1 MVSHRTHGAQEADR
15 AARRE
20 AAAAAGAPA
29 HPVLVL
35 QRQIGNRATAQLV
48 ARAATTKKTK
58 KHPVVVEGETVIVR
72 SAAEETEAKT
82 IITTIRDTHGIAV
95 DSLKAATATKDA
107 YQNAPQKA
115 RDKIKAIPWRMKDLR
130 AVERAVE
137 HYAPILG
144 KARATSRRS
153 KAAQEAT
160 TLGKVNTSITE
171 DTKKGRIDPGT
182 LGEYYDTDRAF
193 AIYKSSET
201 NTPDFANVE
210 KQIEATTTHELAH
223 GLMYYFIHDF
233 MRATGGYWRDQ
244 DTKANKK
251 GAEKP
256 PTTYGRKNAREDMCE
271 SVMLYFCDEK
281 RLKKKCPKR
290 HAAIDAAVKAW
301 TTPSPTR
308 PTPTP
313 TPTATPTP
321 TVTPTPVPTTAAPV
335 TPVPDTETVAF

>member
-1 MVSHRTHGAQEADR
+1 MVSPRTHGDLEADR

-20 AAAAAGAPA
+20 AAPAAGAPV
-29 HPVLVL
+29 HPMLVL

-58 KHPVVVEGETVIVR
+58 KHPVVVEGESVIVT
-72 SAAEETEAKT
+72 SVAEETEAKT
-82 IITTIRDTHGIAV
+82 IITTIRDTHGITV

-107 YQNAPQKA
+107 YQNAPKKV
-115 RDKIKAIPWRMKDLR
+115 RDKIKALPWRMKDLR
-130 AVERAVE
+130 AVKRAVE

-144 KARATSRRS
+144 KARATSTRS
-153 KAAQEAT
+153 TAAQEAT
-160 TLGKVNTSITE
+160 TVGKVNTSITE
-171 DTKKGRIDPGT
+171 DTKKGKVDPQT
-182 LGEYYDTDRAF
+182 LGEFYDTDRAF

-201 NTPDFANVE
+201 NREDFANVE

-223 GLMYYFIHDF
+223 GLMYYMINDF
-233 MRATGGYWRDQ
+233 MTATGGYWRDE

-256 PTTYGRKNAREDMCE
+256 PTAYGRKNAREDLCE

-281 RLKKKCPKR
+281 RLKRKCPKR

-301 TTPSPTR
+301 TTP
-308 PTPTP
+308 
-313 TPTATPTP
+313 TATPA
-321 TVTPTPVPTTAAPV
+321 PTPATAPASTTSAPV
-335 TPVPDTETVAF
+335 TPAWAPEAVAF

>member
-1 MVSHRTHGAQEADR
+1 VSSRTHGDPEADR
-15 AARRE
+15 PAQRE
-20 AAAAAGAPA
+20 AAPEARTPA

-58 KHPVVVEGETVIVR
+58 KHPVVVEGETVIVT
-72 SAAEETEAKT
+72 SVAEEQEAKT

-107 YQNAPQKA
+107 YQNAPKKA
-115 RDKIKAIPWRMKDLR
+115 RDKIKALPWRMKDLR
-130 AVERAVE
+130 AVKRAVE
-137 HYAPILG
+137 HFAPILG
-144 KARATSRRS
+144 KARATSTRS

-160 TLGKVNTSITE
+160 TVGKVNTSITE
-171 DTKKGRIDPGT
+171 DTKKGKIDPLT
-182 LGEYYDTDRAF
+182 LGEFYDTDRAF

-201 NTPDFANVE
+201 NRDDFANVE

-223 GLMYYFIHDF
+223 GLMYYFINDF
-233 MRATGGYWRDQ
+233 MTATGGYWRDE
-244 DTKANKK
+244 DTKARKK

-256 PTTYGRKNAREDMCE
+256 PTTYGRKNAREDLCE
-271 SVMLYFCDEK
+271 SMMLYFCDEK

-301 TTPSPTR
+301 KT

-313 TPTATPTP
+313 KPKPKPTATPTP
-321 TVTPTPVPTTAAPV
+321 TTPTAPVTPTPDVDTVP
-335 TPVPDTETVAF
+335 F

>member
-1 MVSHRTHGAQEADR
+1 MVSHRTHGAREADR

-20 AAAAAGAPA
+20 AARGRAPA

-58 KHPVVVEGETVIVR
+58 KHPVVVEGESVIVP

-107 YQNAPQKA
+107 YSNAPKKA
-115 RDKIKAIPWRMKDLR
+115 RDKIKALPWRMKDLR
-130 AVERAVE
+130 AVKRAVE

-144 KARATSRRS
+144 KARATSKRS
-153 KAAQEAT
+153 TAAQEAT

-182 LGEYYDTDRAF
+182 LGEFYDTDRTF

-201 NTPDFANVE
+201 NRRTSRTSRSRSRRPRRTSSRTGSC
-210 KQIEATTTHELAH
+210 TTSS
-223 GLMYYFIHDF
+223 
-233 MRATGGYWRDQ
+233 
-244 DTKANKK
+244 
-251 GAEKP
+251 
-256 PTTYGRKNAREDMCE
+256 TT
-271 SVMLYFCDEK
+271 S
-281 RLKKKCPKR
+281 
-290 HAAIDAAVKAW
+290 
-301 TTPSPTR
+301 
-308 PTPTP
+308 
-313 TPTATPTP
+313 
-321 TVTPTPVPTTAAPV
+321 
-335 TPVPDTETVAF
+335 